1 MSTRRLHISWFYKTV
16 LVTACLVLPSVAM
29 AQLVNPTAPPPAGQT
44 AQPLTSSSATQQ
56 KTGTLVIGA
65 LGAAGTNCSPTDTS
79 GCAALCLNATGPT
92 DSSGACIKSWS
103 DIANAVGNSYLQLT
117 SAAFPSTSLPASQT
131 GVVSMKGTDGQ
142 ARPYTIN
149 LTADTVGGSTG
160 LYADGRRID
169 QYAGYFIGKVSIA
182 ADLNGTRGRICL
194 NSKDNYGV
202 VPTEDA
208 KGYYCITTWSD
219 IRGAPITDKLT
230 LAAAANPATETGNV
244 VLSRAYGAG
253 SVVIGDPVNLSVALK
268 CGDGMC
274 SAGTT
279 PALSE
284 NATNCP
290 IDCAT
295 VPQPANF
302 TTTGQTEKVSVV
314 YQSANDTTSSLVRVL
329 IVRSDQSDFIFK
341 PVDGVVYPLGGN
353 SRFAIIYS
361 NTFSRL
367 STLSIVDAANTY
379 GMVSGRTYYYRAY
392 QANLYPRYASE
403 VTGIATPTVSGAP
416 IGSGDNGGGESSGE
430 NPVKPIRGAG

>member
-1 MSTRRLHISWFYKTV
+1 MSKQRVQHIW
-16 LVTACLVLPSVAM
+16 LVMTIIVASSVVIPSVTM
-29 AQLVNPTAPPPAGQT
+29 AQLINPTAPPPAGQT
-44 AQPLTSSSATQQ
+44 AQPLTTSSVTQQ

-65 LGAAGTNCSPTDTS
+65 TSATCSATDTS
-79 GCAALCLNATGPT
+79 GCASLCLNATGPT
-92 DSSGACIKSWS
+92 DTSGACIKSWS

-117 SAAFPSTSLPASQT
+117 SAAFPSTALPSSQT

-182 ADLNGTRGRICL
+182 AALNGTRGRICL
-194 NSKDNYGV
+194 NSKDDYGA
-202 VPTEDA
+202 VPAEDA

-230 LAAAANPATETGNV
+230 LAAAANPATESGNV

-253 SVVIGDPVNLSVALK
+253 SVIIGDPVNVSVALK

-290 IDCAT
+290 IDCAV
-295 VPQPANF
+295 VPQPASF
-302 TTTGQTEKVSVV
+302 TTTGQTDKVSIV
-314 YQSANDTTSSLVRVL
+314 YQSANDTTSPLVRVL
-329 IVRSDQSDFIFK
+329 IVRSDQPDYIFK
-341 PVDGVVYPLGGN
+341 PVDGVIYPLGGN
-353 SRFAIIYS
+353 SRFAVIYS
-361 NTFSRL
+361 NSFSRQ
-367 STLSIVDAANTY
+367 STLSIVDASGTY

-392 QANLYPRYASE
+392 QANLYPRYAAE
-403 VTGIATPTVSGAP
+403 VTGIAAP
-416 IGSGDNGGGESSGE
+416 NLPGGGGNGGGGSTGE